1 VIKVGY
7 LRDELKK
14 TVFRTSE
21 ENPLPLLPLSEV
33 IRLKKEGK
41 LPERFAWYVDDMAL
55 YLDLFNKERE
65 NEN

>member
-1 VIKVGY
+1 MGY

-65 NEN
+65 NGN

>member
-1 VIKVGY
+1 MEHIKKTF
-7 LRDELKK
+7 KK
-14 TVFRTSE
+14 TVFRRSE

-55 YLDLFNKERE
+55 YLDLFNKERG
-65 NEN
+65 NGN

>member
-1 VIKVGY
+1 MEHIKKTF
-7 LRDELKK
+7 KK

-55 YLDLFNKERE
+55 YLDLFNKERG

>member
-65 NEN
+65 HGN